1 MASYRKRENGK
12 WEYRISYKS
21 HDGKYKKAE
30 KGGFPTKK
38 AAQIAAAEREKELLL
53 PFYVSDDITLYDYF
67 TQWSTIHKKPNISP
81 VTWQVY
87 QVTSRNIEKLFP
99 GAKLKN
105 ITSSIYQQA
114 LNTFAETH
122 SQATVER
129 LNIHIKQCVAM
140 AVHEEIIQKDF
151 TTFAKAV
158 SQNKGIEKE
167 TKFLEVEEYKKVIAV
182 SKRKMDV
189 QSYAVIYLIAVTG
202 MRFAECLGLTWDSVD
217 YDNKLLT
224 VDKTWNYKT
233 NLDFSS
239 TKTKSS
245 IRKIPLD
252 DSTLELLKK
261 YRQDHWLE
269 NKENRIFSNISN
281 NAVNKTLR
289 RIVGRNVHAHSLR
302 HTYASFLI
310 SQHVE
315 LLSISKILGHENMN
329 ITIEVYAHQ
338 LKELEEASNSEVRE
352 IFANLGANLG
362 RNTSNTQ

>member
-53 PFYVSDDITLYDYF
+53 PSHVSDDITLYDYF
-67 TQWSTIHKKPNISP
+67 KQWATIHKKPNISP

-87 QVTSRNIEKLFP
+87 QVTSHNIEKLFP

-140 AVHEEIIQKDF
+140 SVHEEIIQKDF
-151 TTFAKAV
+151 TTFAKAI

-182 SKRKMDV
+182 SKDKMDV

-202 MRFAECLGLTWDSVD
+202 MRFAECLGLTWDSVN
-217 YDNKLLT
+217 YDNKVLS

-233 NLDFSS
+233 NLDFAS

-252 DSTLELLKK
+252 DETLRLLKSYQK
-261 YRQDHWLE
+261 EHWSH

-310 SQHVE
+310 SQRVE

-352 IFANLGANLG
+352 IFGNLGANLG
-362 RNTSNTQ
+362 QNTSNAQ

>member
-53 PFYVSDDITLYDYF
+53 PSYVSDDITLYDYF
-67 TQWSTIHKKPNISP
+67 TQWSAIHKKPNLAP
-81 VTWQVY
+81 TTWQVY
-87 QVTSRNIEKLFP
+87 QATSRNIEKLFP
-99 GAKLKN
+99 EAKLKN

-151 TTFAKAV
+151 TTFAKAI

-189 QSYAVIYLIAVTG
+189 QSYAVIYLIAITG
-202 MRFAECLGLTWDSVD
+202 MRFAECLGLTWAWI
-217 YDNKLLT
+217 KPGI
-224 VDKTWNYKT
+224 
-233 NLDFSS
+233 
-239 TKTKSS
+239 TK
-245 IRKIPLD
+245 
-252 DSTLELLKK
+252 
-261 YRQDHWLE
+261 
-269 NKENRIFSNISN
+269 RI
-281 NAVNKTLR
+281 
-289 RIVGRNVHAHSLR
+289 
-302 HTYASFLI
+302 LI
-310 SQHVE
+310 SALQKQKAV
-315 LLSISKILGHENMN
+315 
-329 ITIEVYAHQ
+329 
-338 LKELEEASNSEVRE
+338 SERYHLTTKHL
-352 IFANLGANLG
+352 NC
-362 RNTSNTQ
+362 

>member
-12 WEYRISYKS
+12 WEYRVSYKS

-38 AAQIAAAEREKELLL
+38 AAQIAAAEREQELLL
-53 PFYVSDDITLYDYF
+53 PSHISDDITLYEYF
-67 TQWSTIHKKPNISP
+67 KQWAAIHKKPNISP

-87 QVTSRNIEKLFP
+87 QVTNRNIEKLFP
-99 GAKLKN
+99 DAKLKN

-151 TTFAKAV
+151 TTFAKAI

-182 SKRKMDV
+182 SKHKMGV

-202 MRFAECLGLTWDSVD
+202 MRFAECLGLTWDNVD

-233 NLDFSS
+233 NLDFAS

-252 DSTLELLKK
+252 DETLKLLKNYQK
-261 YRQDHWLE
+261 EHWIH

-310 SQHVE
+310 SKHVE

-352 IFANLGANLG
+352 IFSNLGANLG

>member
-1 MASYRKRENGK
+1 MASYRKREDGK

-53 PFYVSDDITLYDYF
+53 PSHVSDDITLYEYF
-67 TQWSTIHKKPNISP
+67 KQWATIHKKPNISP

-87 QVTSRNIEKLFP
+87 QVTNHNIEKLFP

-167 TKFLEVEEYKKVIAV
+167 TKFLEVEEYKKVISV
-182 SKRKMDV
+182 SKDKMDV

-202 MRFAECLGLTWDSVD
+202 MRFAECLELTWDSVD
-217 YDNKLLT
+217 YDNKLLN
-224 VDKTWNYKT
+224 VNKTWNYKT

-261 YRQDHWLE
+261 YRQEHWLG
-269 NKENRIFSNISN
+269 NKDNRIFSNISN

-289 RIVGRNVHAHSLR
+289 YIVGRNVHAHSLR
-302 HTYASFLI
+302 NTYASFLI
-310 SQHVE
+310 SKHVE

-329 ITIEVYAHQ
+329 VTIEVYAHQ
-338 LKELEEASNSEVRE
+338 LKELEDKSNSEVRE
-352 IFANLGANLG
+352 IFGNLGANLG

>member
-30 KGGFPTKK
+30 KGGFSTKK

-53 PFYVSDDITLYDYF
+53 PSYVSDDITLYDYF

-140 AVHEEIIQKDF
+140 AVHEEVIQKDF

-158 SQNKGIEKE
+158 SQHKGVEKE
-167 TKFLEVEEYKKVIAV
+167 TKFLEVDEYKNVIAV
-182 SKRKMDV
+182 SKNKMDV
-189 QSYAVIYLIAVTG
+189 QSYAVLYLIAVTG
-202 MRFAECLGLTWDSVD
+202 MRFAECLGLTWDNVD
-217 YDNKLLT
+217 HDNKVLS

-233 NLDFSS
+233 NLDFSA

-252 DSTLELLKK
+252 DETLRLLKIYK
-261 YRQDHWLE
+261 KEHWIH

-310 SQHVE
+310 SQRVE

-362 RNTSNTQ
+362 RSTSNAQ